1 MRRGTTPTITARI
14 KELPDLD
21 IVDVVMLVRQGDIL
35 IKKGASIED
44 NVVRVNLSQEE
55 TYRLVAGREMLCQLK
70 ITVRDGSE
78 QGYKVLRSDI
88 FSSLVK
94 DALDD
99 EVVKALDDV
108 YDEYIWVNNKWEL
121 IGTTSVDLSGYLKAS
136 ELVELTTT
144 EIDNMLK

>member
-21 IVDVVMLVRQGDIL
+21 IVDVVMLVRQGEVL

-55 TYRLVAGREMLCQLK
+55 TYRLV
-70 ITVRDGSE
+70 
-78 QGYKVLRSDI
+78 
-88 FSSLVK
+88 
-94 DALDD
+94 
-99 EVVKALDDV
+99 
-108 YDEYIWVNNKWEL
+108 
-121 IGTTSVDLSGYLKAS
+121 
-136 ELVELTTT
+136 ELTTT

>member
-55 TYRLVAGREMLCQLK
+55 TYRLV
-70 ITVRDGSE
+70 
-78 QGYKVLRSDI
+78 
-88 FSSLVK
+88 
-94 DALDD
+94 
-99 EVVKALDDV
+99 
-108 YDEYIWVNNKWEL
+108 
-121 IGTTSVDLSGYLKAS
+121 
-136 ELVELTTT
+136 ELTTT

>member
-21 IVDVVMLVRQGDIL
+21 IVDVVMLVRQGDVL

-55 TYRLVAGREMLCQLK
+55 TYRLV
-70 ITVRDGSE
+70 
-78 QGYKVLRSDI
+78 
-88 FSSLVK
+88 
-94 DALDD
+94 
-99 EVVKALDDV
+99 
-108 YDEYIWVNNKWEL
+108 
-121 IGTTSVDLSGYLKAS
+121 
-136 ELVELTTT
+136 ELTTT

>member
-44 NVVRVNLSQEE
+44 NVVMVNLSQEE
-55 TYRLVAGREMLCQLK
+55 TYR
-70 ITVRDGSE
+70 
-78 QGYKVLRSDI
+78 
-88 FSSLVK
+88 
-94 DALDD
+94 
-99 EVVKALDDV
+99 
-108 YDEYIWVNNKWEL
+108 
-121 IGTTSVDLSGYLKAS
+121 
-136 ELVELTTT
+136 LVELTTT

>member
-1 MRRGTTPTITARI
+1 MRRGTTPTITARII

-21 IVDVVMLVRQGDIL
+21 IVDVVMLVRQGDVL

-44 NVVRVNLSQEE
+44 NVVSVNLSQEE
-55 TYRLVAGREMLCQLK
+55 TYRLVAGREVLCQLK
-70 ITVRDGSE
+70 ITVKDGSE

-99 EVVKALDDV
+99 EVVKALDDEV
-108 YDEYIWVNNKWEL
+108 TDDGSEY
-121 IGTTSVDLSGYLKAS
+121 
-136 ELVELTTT
+136 
-144 EIDNMLK
+144 

>member
-55 TYRLVAGREMLCQLK
+55 TYRL
-70 ITVRDGSE
+70 
-78 QGYKVLRSDI
+78 
-88 FSSLVK
+88 
-94 DALDD
+94 
-99 EVVKALDDV
+99 
-108 YDEYIWVNNKWEL
+108 WN
-121 IGTTSVDLSGYLKAS
+121 
-136 ELVELTTT
+136 
-144 EIDNMLK
+144 

>member
-14 KELPDLD
+14 KGLPDLD

-44 NVVRVNLSQEE
+44 NVVMVNLSQEE

-70 ITVRDGSE
+70 ITVKDGSE

-99 EVVKALDDV
+99 EVMKALDDEV
-108 YDEYIWVNNKWEL
+108 AEDGSKY
-121 IGTTSVDLSGYLKAS
+121 
-136 ELVELTTT
+136 
-144 EIDNMLK
+144 

>member
-35 IKKGASIED
+35 MKKGASIED

-55 TYRLVAGREMLCQLK
+55 TYRLV
-70 ITVRDGSE
+70 
-78 QGYKVLRSDI
+78 
-88 FSSLVK
+88 
-94 DALDD
+94 
-99 EVVKALDDV
+99 
-108 YDEYIWVNNKWEL
+108 
-121 IGTTSVDLSGYLKAS
+121 
-136 ELVELTTT
+136 ELTTT